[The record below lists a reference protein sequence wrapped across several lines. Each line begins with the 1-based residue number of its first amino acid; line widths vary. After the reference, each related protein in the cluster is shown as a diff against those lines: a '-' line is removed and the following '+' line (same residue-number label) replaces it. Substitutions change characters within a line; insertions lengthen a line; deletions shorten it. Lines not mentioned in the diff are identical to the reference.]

1 MKDYYKILGVP
12 EIATDAEIKKA
23 YRNLAKKYHPDAN
36 PGNKAA
42 ENKFKEIS
50 EANEVL
56 SNKQKREQFDQM
68 RRYGAGGFGGF
79 EGFGGGRPR
88 SGAGAAYQREYN
100 SDDLSSIFGES
111 SGFGSFADLFS
122 SIFGQGGSTQFG
134 GRSSRSGGP
143 QSGGDLYSEI
153 EIPFQTAM
161 RGGKANVRM
170 DVTEQCPTCH
180 GKGSKP
186 GSTIRTCPDCQGRGH
201 ISFTQGNFAVSRPCP
216 RCLGRGQIIGEL
228 CPTCSGSGSVRQPR
242 TVAVK
247 IPIGTESGRTIRLR
261 GLGNPGSNGG
271 PSGDLYLKVNVTKD
285 KSFWRDGLDIHYRVP
300 ITSDQAVNGAKI
312 RIPTITNKQIDL
324 KIPPGTLSGAKF
336 RLRGLGLAQGSH
348 KGDQIVEVDFKSS

>member
-1 MKDYYKILGVP
+1 LGVS
-12 EIATDAEIKKA
+12 ETASDAEIKKA

-36 PGNKAA
+36 PGNKAV

-50 EANEVL
+50 EAHEVL
-56 SNKQKREQFDQM
+56 SNKQKRTQFDQM

-79 EGFGGGRPR
+79 EQGRPR
-88 SGAGAAYQREYN
+88 PGAGYQQGN
-100 SDDLSSIFGES
+100 NFDDLSSIFGES

-122 SIFGQGGSTQFG
+122 SIFGQGAGAQFG
-134 GRSSRSGGP
+134 GRATKPRGP
-143 QSGGDLYSEI
+143 QQGEDFYSEI

-170 DVTEQCPTCH
+170 EVTEQCPTCH

-228 CPTCSGSGSVRQPR
+228 CPSCSGAGSIRQPR

-247 IPIGTESGRTIRLR
+247 IPVGIESGKTIRLR
-261 GLGNPGSNGG
+261 SLGNPGSDGG
-271 PSGDLYLKVNVTKD
+271 PSGDLYLKVNVTKN

-300 ITSDQAVNGAKI
+300 IKSDQALHGAKI
-312 RIPTITNKQIDL
+312 RVPTITNKQIDL
-324 KIPPGTLSGAKF
+324 KIPPGTVSGAKF
-336 RLRGLGLAQGSH
+336 RLRGMGLAQDSR
-348 KGDQIVEVDFKSS
+348 KGDQIVEVDVRP